1 MRLPARQER
10 FPFCET
16 AWLEIYITQLSAA
29 LVKIEADAKDHR
41 RRAHLRER
49 DRARLE
55 TGRIELHRARRELR
69 RRKEEQGVS
78 EFFDDVRES
87 QPIGCAAED

>member
-1 MRLPARQER
+1 MRLPAR
-10 FPFCET
+10 ET
-16 AWLEIYITQLSAA
+16 RLPHCSAEWLEIYITKLVAA
-29 LVKIEADAKDHR
+29 LVEIEKNAKDHR

-78 EFFDDVRES
+78 EFFDDVRKS
-87 QPIGCAAED
+87 QPVGYAAED